1 MAQGPK
7 PALAALDELGELES
21 HHLLHATRA
30 DLLRRLG
37 AYADAASSYRRA
49 LALVGNDTER
59 RFLTRRLNEMKLLM
73 EVDERPM

>member
-1 MAQGPK
+1 MAQGPA
-7 PALAALDELGELES
+7 PALAALDELSELDG

-37 AYADAASSYRRA
+37 AYADAASSYHRA

-59 RFLTRRLNEMKLLM
+59 RFLERRLNEMKLLM
-73 EVDERPM
+73 EERERPV